1 MNIFSKWGW
10 DGPISPAP
18 AAFAANAISG
28 LILAMHMVSLDS
40 KTSSHDHIMAFESE
54 QRIPNA
60 VEQACGAM
68 KFARPSAAMQLEM
81 KNRKSQCSVC
91 AFFACALCTYL
102 FLYVAQM
109 NERMLVSVCSAD
121 MAAL

>member
-1 MNIFSKWGW
+1 
-10 DGPISPAP
+10 
-18 AAFAANAISG
+18 
-28 LILAMHMVSLDS
+28 
-40 KTSSHDHIMAFESE
+40 MAFEFE

-91 AFFACALCTYL
+91 FFFACALCTYL